1 MKKKHKKLLVRIVSA
16 AVLYIAAAIALSIV
30 EPPRVV
36 ELLVYLVPYFIVGYD
51 VLLKA
56 ARNIRR
62 GRVFDENFL
71 MCIATVGAFV
81 IGEYLE
87 AVFVMLFYQVGELF
101 QSIAVGKSR
110 RSIASLMDIKPDE
123 ARVVRNGQEIIVAP
137 EDVEIGEYVIVRAG
151 EKIPLDGVVEIG
163 SAELDCKALT
173 GESMPRYVESGNR
186 VTGGCID
193 INGTLKI
200 KATSRYEDSTVSK
213 ILELVENASSLKAR
227 TDRFITRFASYYTP
241 FVVISALLLFLIPS
255 FITGDFSEWLGRALI
270 FLVISCPC
278 ALVIS
283 VPLSYFGGIGASSKN
298 GILVKGAVYLEALA
312 DVTCVVFDK
321 TGTLTNGSFKVS
333 EEKDFYNGGELYKIA
348 YSVERESNHPVARAI
363 CQYCEGR
370 TDGAYE
376 LTSVNESIGMG
387 VFALINGKRCF
398 VGNERMLK
406 AQNIEFIPIEK
417 NGNVVYVG
425 VEEQIIG
432 YFVVS
437 DEVKKDARESV
448 EALRALGVKKTVM
461 LSGDK
466 SECVSEVA
474 DALNIDCAIGELM
487 PDGKVSQLEALLAH
501 VPDGKKLA
509 YVGDGIN
516 DAPVLGRADVGI
528 SMGAIGSDVAI
539 EAADVVIMDDD
550 PMKITGA
557 VRIAKATKR
566 IVIEN
571 IVFALGVKL
580 AFMLLG
586 ALDIANLWAAV
597 FADVGV
603 SVIAILNSMRTLT
616 LKAKTK

>member
-1 MKKKHKKLLVRIVSA
+1 MKKKHKKLLARIVSA
-16 AVLYIAAAIALSIV
+16 TVLYVAAAIVLRLAVI
-30 EPPRVV
+30 PRTI

-71 MCIATVGAFV
+71 MCIATVGAFI

-110 RSIASLMDIKPDE
+110 GSIASLMDIKPDE
-123 ARVVRNGQEIIVAP
+123 ARVVRNGEEISVAP
-137 EDVEIGEYVIVRAG
+137 EEVEVGEYVLVRAG
-151 EKIPLDGVVEIG
+151 ERIPLDGVIEDG
-163 SAELDCKALT
+163 RAELDCKALT
-173 GESMPRYVESGNR
+173 GESIPHYVECGDR

-213 ILELVENASSLKAR
+213 ILELVENASSMKAK

-255 FITGDFSEWLGRALI
+255 FITGDFSEWLGRSLI

-298 GILVKGAVYLEALA
+298 GILIKGAVYLEALA
-312 DVTCVVFDK
+312 DVSCVVFDK
-321 TGTLTNGSFKVS
+321 TGTLTNGCFKVN
-333 EEKDFYNGGELYKIA
+333 EEKAFYDDIEIYKIA

-363 CQYCEGR
+363 CQYCEGK
-370 TDGAYE
+370 THGAYE
-376 LTSVNESIGMG
+376 LSEVNESIGMG
-387 VFALINGKRCF
+387 VSARINGKRCF

-406 AQNIEFIPIEK
+406 AQNMEFSPIKK

-425 VEEQIIG
+425 VEGQVIG

-437 DEVKKDARESV
+437 DEVKTEARKSIDE
-448 EALRALGVKKTVM
+448 LRKLGVKKTVM

-466 SECVSEVA
+466 RECVSEVA
-474 DALNIDCAIGELM
+474 GALNIDQAIGELM
-487 PDGKVSQLEALLAH
+487 PDGKVSQLEKLLS
-501 VPDGKKLA
+501 DMLNGERLA

-550 PMKITGA
+550 PMKIAGA
-557 VRIAKATKR
+557 VKIAKATKR

-571 IVFALGVKL
+571 IVFALGVKF

-586 ALDIANLWAAV
+586 ALDMANLWAAV

-603 SVIAILNSMRTLT
+603 SVIAILNSMRTLS
-616 LKAKTK
+616 LKAKDK